1 MERFREKERRKMAKG
16 NKSRVLTMSNSKV
29 MIRYA
34 ELSRILNAT
43 EIAQWHHITNKIRE
57 FDNREEMRLND

>member
-1 MERFREKERRKMAKG
+1 MSKR
-16 NKSRVLTMSNSKV
+16 NKSRVLTMSTSKT
-29 MIRYA
+29 MIRHD
-34 ELSRILNAT
+34 ELTRILNAT

>member
-1 MERFREKERRKMAKG
+1 MAKG

>member
-1 MERFREKERRKMAKG
+1 MAKG
-16 NKSRVLTMSNSKV
+16 NKSRVLTMSNNKV

-43 EIAQWHHITNKIRE
+43 EIAQWHHITNKIQE
-57 FDNREEMRLND
+57 FDNREEMRLCKE